1 MSRSKIVSKDSQST
15 GGGTGVTRMFLNRC
29 TLQLVTALRGVD
41 LSMTTSNQGLHR
53 GKVGHVSVFSRLEK
67 KLP

>member
-1 MSRSKIVSKDSQST
+1 
-15 GGGTGVTRMFLNRC
+15 MFLNRC